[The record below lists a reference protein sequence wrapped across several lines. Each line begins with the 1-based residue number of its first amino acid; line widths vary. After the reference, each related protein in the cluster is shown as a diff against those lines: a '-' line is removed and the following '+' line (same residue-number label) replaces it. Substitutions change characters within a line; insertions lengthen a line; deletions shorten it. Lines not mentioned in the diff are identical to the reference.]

1 MKTVQPYLIFPG
13 NCREALEFY
22 SACLDGEIATI
33 QTFAEAPIKFPH
45 DSDSRIFN
53 SAFRAGDLQFM
64 ASDCLPEQDLPA
76 GANFALFVTF
86 SDSQE
91 QLRAFESLSEAGKI
105 LMPMAN
111 GFGMVEDRFHVRW
124 MLAHSK

>member
-13 NCREALEFY
+13 TCREALEFY
-22 SACLDGEIATI
+22 GACLDGQIAEI
-33 QTFAEAPIKFPH
+33 QTYGEAPIPFPE

-53 SAFRAGDLQFM
+53 SVFRAGDLQFM
-64 ASDCLPEQDLPA
+64 ASDCLPDQDLPA

-86 SDSQE
+86 NESQE
-91 QLRAFESLSEAGKI
+91 QLRAFESLSEGGKV
-105 LMPMAN
+105 LMPLAN

-124 MLAHSK
+124 MLAHDK